1 MPSSSCFPSSP
12 VLTLSLQATGAL
24 VAIKSVNLSKL
35 NKKLKENLYTEINI
49 LKGLHHPHIVAL
61 IDCRESTTH
70 IHLVMEYCELGDLS
84 YFIKKRDKLADNPAL
99 KDMVRKYPMPVAGGL
114 NEVIVRHFLKQ
125 LASAME
131 FLRDRNFIHR
141 DVKPQNL
148 LLLPSPQF

>member
-1 MPSSSCFPSSP
+1 
-12 VLTLSLQATGAL
+12 
-24 VAIKSVNLSKL
+24 
-35 NKKLKENLYTEINI
+35 
-49 LKGLHHPHIVAL
+49 
-61 IDCRESTTH
+61 
-70 IHLVMEYCELGDLS
+70 MEYCELGDLS

-99 KDMVRKYPMPVAGGL
+99 VDMVQKYPMPPAGGL

-148 LLLPSPQF
+148 LLLPAPQYLSKQKDHPLVMTASAEPVVPMVGIDS